1 MSENKPPLAVVAFGG
16 NALHPENERGTQREQ
31 VRNAHRAARVILRLL
46 TAGYRILLVH
56 GNGPQVGSILIQM
69 EEASTKVPA
78 FSLDVAVAMS
88 QGSMGYM
95 ISLALM
101 NELQRLQRHDPVV
114 CLLTSVLVDEND
126 PAFLNPTKPIGP
138 FFTAYRA
145 SILMKKK
152 HWMVIEDAGRGYRRV
167 VPSPRPRKILNI
179 DIIRHLVHQ
188 GHIVVACGGGGIP
201 VIKTEKER
209 YRGVEAVID
218 KDYTSSLLASQ
229 LKADLFVILTNV
241 PRVALYYN
249 KPRQQW
255 LDRISLADA
264 ERYLKAGHFPPG
276 SMGPKIEAA
285 IDYLKNGG
293 KEVLITRAKDLPRA
307 LRGETGTRILH
318 TVEHPTPE

>member
-1 MSENKPPLAVVAFGG
+1 MSETRRPIAVVAFGG
-16 NALHPENERGTQREQ
+16 NALHPAGEKGTQKEQ
-31 VRNAHRAARVILRLL
+31 LRNAHRASRVILHLL
-46 TAGYRILLVH
+46 QEGYRILLVH

-101 NELQRLQRHDPVV
+101 NELRRLKRKDSVV
-114 CLLTSVLVDEND
+114 CLLTPVLVDEND

-152 HWMVIEDAGRGYRRV
+152 HWMVVEDAGRGYRRV
-167 VPSPRPRKILNI
+167 VPSPKPQAILNL
-179 DIIRHLVHQ
+179 DVIRSLVDA
-188 GHIVVACGGGGIP
+188 GHVVIACGGGGIP
-201 VIKTEKER
+201 VVFTEKGR

-218 KDYTSSLLASQ
+218 KDYTSALLASE

-241 PRVALYYN
+241 PQVALYYN
-249 KPRQQW
+249 TPRQQW
-255 LDRISLADA
+255 IPEMTMTDA
-264 ERYLKAGHFPPG
+264 ERYLTAGHFPPG

-285 IDYLKNGG
+285 LEYLRNGG
-293 KEVLITRAKDLPRA
+293 KQVLITRARELPQA
-307 LRGETGTRILH
+307 LKRETGTWIH
-318 TVEHPTPE
+318 T